1 VLIEQTEDTL
11 ILDWLMR
18 FNICMGIARGLAYLH
33 EEVQPRIIH
42 RNIKLKNILL
52 DNNFN
57 PKIADFGLVRLFPD
71 GNAHPSTLEPMV
83 GTKYDSKKT

>member
-11 ILDWLMR
+11 ILDWPMR

-57 PKIADFGLVRLFPD
+57 PKIAKFGLVQLFPD
-71 GNAHPSTLEPMV
+71 GNAHPIYIRTN
-83 GTKYDSKKT
+83 GGN